1 MSNPWPHELSLGD
14 LYFSPV
20 IPAVVLGF
28 VLAGITALLLNRLKL
43 TRWLYAP
50 SYLFLAIW
58 ALWILLIDRLWIH
71 F

>member
-20 IPAVVLGF
+20 IPVIVLGF
-28 VLAGITALLLNRLKL
+28 FLAGVTSLLMNRLKL
-43 TRWLYAP
+43 TRWFYAP
-50 SYLFLAIW
+50 SYVFLAIW
-58 ALWILLIDRLWIH
+58 MLYILLIDHLWIH